1 LTIKVEDFETIPLS
15 CDPDTFL
22 ETLLINIK
30 NETISHQ
37 SYMRKA
43 KLKKLKDLENQIIT
57 LKKTPV
63 NNTDE
68 ILRKEKEL
76 NLLRDFEMRS
86 ELERFRHFDILNNEK
101 MSPRFIAL
109 SKIKANSDPLDKV
122 CKADGSAFATAL
134 ERQEYINNF
143 YQSIYTPDPANQV
156 LSPTVIEDFLGPV
169 ICESDVVKKSKL
181 TQDEMLHF
189 DRPITLQELDHATY
203 SLNEKSAGGLDGIGA
218 KFFKKFWFLLRQ
230 PMLKYVTHCFNTGNL
245 TQSFSS
251 AGIKLIPKKGDTR
264 QIKNWRPISLLNCVF
279 KIIAKT
285 VDTRLQKINEI
296 ILTRAQKGFTK
307 NRQIQ
312 ECIINIVETIA
323 YSEKNKV
330 PGFILALDMA
340 KAFDTVRHD
349 FMTKVYQFYGLG
361 PNMIKAMCTITTNRS
376 AAIILDDGS
385 TATPFR
391 LGSGF
396 LQGSPPSPN
405 EFNICEQILILK
417 LDLDPAIKKINP
429 FFSKRSFS
437 TALNCN

>member
-1 LTIKVEDFETIPLS
+1 MKKKNTGILRPAISNKDLEDDLLEFLLIATTVETYIIHCDLVVIAGRNRNFLLNTCGMIKKMIKDCGPPLELCIGEDLDPARAQARARLRTRIQVLLLTIKVEDFETIPLS

-43 KLKKLKDLENQIIT
+43 KLKKLKDLENQIIS

-109 SKIKANSDPLDKV
+109 TKIKANSDPLDKV

-156 LSPTVIEDFLGPV
+156 LSPTVIEDFLGLV

-218 KFFKKFWFLLRQ
+218 KFLKKFWFLLRQ

-323 YSEKNKV
+323 YSEKKR
-330 PGFILALDMA
+330 FRAL
-340 KAFDTVRHD
+340 F
-349 FMTKVYQFYGLG
+349 
-361 PNMIKAMCTITTNRS
+361 
-376 AAIILDDGS
+376 
-385 TATPFR
+385 
-391 LGSGF
+391 
-396 LQGSPPSPN
+396 
-405 EFNICEQILILK
+405 
-417 LDLDPAIKKINP
+417 
-429 FFSKRSFS
+429 
-437 TALNCN
+437 